1 MMPPFSSSPLASVAA
16 WLALAVLV
24 ALAALAI
31 ATVVL
36 TRRAESAH
44 PPIGAFV
51 TAPNGARV
59 HYHESGPADAP
70 VLLLVHGANTSLL
83 DFETS
88 LRPRLD
94 ERFRVVAV
102 DRPGSGWSDADRDAA
117 GDPVVQ
123 AARAALVLD
132 RIGASRATWVGH
144 SWGGAVVMAALLE
157 RSERVA
163 AAVVVAGAT
172 HPWEGEL
179 PRVIRLAALPGV
191 GHLLAGTLVEP
202 LGRVALDD
210 ALADSFRPE
219 SPPGPIETYRE
230 RTGAD
235 LTIRPRAFRATAL
248 DLVGLGDALADLVP
262 RYAGIERPLLLIDG
276 ADDPLVPPA
285 RNGDRVLAVL
295 PAARS
300 LRIDGAGHIVHH
312 THADEVARAIATFA
326 AAAR

>member
-1 MMPPFSSSPLASVAA
+1 MMPSFSSSPLASVAA
-16 WLALAVLV
+16 WLVLAVLAAFV
-24 ALAALAI
+24 ALAI
-31 ATVVL
+31 ATAVL

-44 PPIGAFV
+44 PPLGAFV
-51 TAPNGARV
+51 TTSDGARV
-59 HYHESGPADAP
+59 HYRESGPPDAP

-88 LRPRLD
+88 LRPRL
-94 ERFRVVAV
+94 EEAFRVVAV

-123 AARAALVLD
+123 AARAALVLE
-132 RIGASRATWVGH
+132 RIGAPSATWVGH

-157 RSERVA
+157 QTGRVA
-163 AAVVVAGAT
+163 AGVVVAGAT
-172 HPWEGEL
+172 HPWEGGL
-179 PRVIRLAALPGV
+179 PRVIRLAALPGI

-202 LGRVALDD
+202 LGRAALDD

-219 SPPGPIETYRE
+219 SPPVPIRTYRE

-248 DLVGLGDALADLVP
+248 DLVGLGDALARLVP
-262 RYAGIERPLLLIDG
+262 RYADIERPLLLING
-276 ADDPLVPPA
+276 TADPLVPPA
-285 RNGDRVLAVL
+285 RNAERVLAVL

-326 AAAR
+326 TEAR